1 MKTQKLIPVFLLSF
15 FLCACATANV
25 SSEGGSSVSSS
36 EGTSLPSSTTSQSSL
51 DLQEKIVLNKT
62 NSVTYN
68 DATGTFLGANGMA
81 YSISNCD
88 STTTGWINLKQGGC
102 VTNSAAYGYSFAS
115 ITVEYL
121 RQSDFGYLTAKAS
134 SYAITSPE
142 NGAYELTGSVK
153 FTFPNVSTNSYFSLY
168 APVGSFLLTSITLE
182 GVKRS
187 SEATPITGLDFYTI
201 NDTHGAA
208 VETASSRQ
216 TGITRLSQFALSEER
231 KNPDSTVFVSSGDM
245 WQGSADSN
253 MTHGEIMVNWMN
265 VAGYESMAIGNHEFD
280 WKPAQIEANSKIA
293 NFPFLSIN
301 LQDTNGQ
308 RPSWAKASKI
318 IYRGGYKIGII
329 GAIGKIESAIAVSS
343 LSGYTFNADYETM
356 VSAEALRL
364 KGDEGCSIVV
374 VSIHNG
380 SFNTLLCQNVDAVF
394 EGHSHQNYSYVDDY
408 GIPHIQTY
416 ANGSDVQRVHFNFSG
431 GKFVYEK
438 TVDNSFTELS
448 ALDEEPMAL
457 GVMGYYEGKIA
468 PIKNEVV
475 GHTASDLSKADI
487 GQYAVQCM
495 FEYYANSTWD
505 SALALA
511 MVNTGC
517 ARQVIPTGDITYGQ
531 VYAALPFDNDNVF
544 CECTGA
550 QVNLFKADNYLY
562 TYGSTATIDESKTY
576 HVMVI
581 SYVSEQ
587 SGYASKLKE
596 VSRDDFR
603 LRDIVAADFRK
614 ALNA

>member
-1 MKTQKLIPVFLLSF
+1 MKTQKLIPVVLLSF
-15 FLCACATANV
+15 FLCACTTTKA
-25 SSEGGSSVSSS
+25 SSDSGSVSSNG
-36 EGTSLPSSTTSQSSL
+36 GTSLPASTTSQSSQ
-51 DLQEKIVLNKT
+51 DLQEKIVLNKA
-62 NSVTYN
+62 NPVSYN
-68 DATGTFLGANGMA
+68 DATGTFSGTNGMT
-81 YSISNCD
+81 YSISKCD
-88 STTTGWINLKQGGC
+88 SATTGWISLKQGGY
-102 VTNSAAYGYSFAS
+102 VTNSVAYGYSFAS
-115 ITVEYL
+115 ITVEFL

-134 SYAITSPE
+134 SFAITSPE
-142 NGAYELTGSVK
+142 NGAYELTGSLK
-153 FTFPNVSTNSYFSLY
+153 FTFPNASTNSYFSLY

-182 GVKRS
+182 GVTRS
-187 SEATPITGLDFYTI
+187 SEAAPITGLDFYTI

-216 TGITRLSQFALSEER
+216 TGITRLSQFALNEER

-301 LQDTNGQ
+301 LQDPNGQ

-318 IYRGGYKIGII
+318 INRGGYKIGII

-343 LSGYTFNADYETM
+343 LSGYSFNADYETM

-364 KGDEGCSIVV
+364 KGEEGCSIVV
-374 VSIHNG
+374 VSVHNG
-380 SFNTLLCQNVDAVF
+380 SFDTLFCRNVDAVF
-394 EGHSHQNYSYVDDY
+394 EGHSHQNYSYVDGY
-408 GIPHIQTY
+408 NIPHIQTY
-416 ANGSDVQRVHFNFSG
+416 ANGSDIQRVHFNLSG
-431 GKFVYEK
+431 DKFVYEK
-438 TVDNSFTELS
+438 TVDNPFVELS
-448 ALDEEPMAL
+448 ALSEEPMTL

-495 FEYYANSTWD
+495 FEYYANATWD

-511 MVNTGC
+511 LVNTGC

-550 QVNLFKADNYLY
+550 QVNKFKKDSYLY
-562 TYGSTATIDESKTY
+562 SYGSTATIDESKTY

-587 SGYASKLKE
+587 SSYASILKE

-603 LRDIVAADFRK
+603 LRDIVAADFRR
-614 ALNA
+614 ALNG

>member
-1 MKTQKLIPVFLLSF
+1 M
-15 FLCACATANV
+15 
-25 SSEGGSSVSSS
+25 
-36 EGTSLPSSTTSQSSL
+36 
-51 DLQEKIVLNKT
+51 QEKIVLDKD
-62 NSVTYN
+62 NSVSYN
-68 DATGTFLGANGMA
+68 DTAGSFTGANGMT

-88 STTTGWINLKQGGC
+88 RTTTGWISLKQGGY
-102 VTNSAAYGYSFAS
+102 VTNSAAYGYSFSS

-153 FTFPNVSTNSYFSLY
+153 FTFPNASTNSFFSLY
-168 APVGSFLLTSITLE
+168 VPVGSFLLTSITLE
-182 GVKRS
+182 GITHS
-187 SEATPITGLDFYTI
+187 SGATPVAGLDFYTI

-208 VETASSRQ
+208 VETISSRQ

-231 KNPDSTVFVSSGDM
+231 KNPDSTVFLSSGDM

-265 VAGYESMAIGNHEFD
+265 VAGFESMAIGNHEFD

-301 LQDTNGQ
+301 LQDPNGQ

-318 IYRGGYKIGII
+318 INRGGYKIGII

-343 LSGYTFNADYETM
+343 LSGYSFNADYETM

-364 KGDEGCSIVV
+364 RSEEGCSIVV
-374 VSIHNG
+374 VSVHNG
-380 SFNTLLCQNVDAVF
+380 SFDTLLCRNVDAVF

-408 GIPHIQTY
+408 NIPHIQTY
-416 ANGSDVQRVHFNFSG
+416 ANGSDIQRVHFKLSG
-431 GKFVYEK
+431 DKFVYEK
-438 TVDNSFTELS
+438 TVDNPFVELS
-448 ALDEEPMAL
+448 ALSEEPMTL

-475 GHTASDLSKADI
+475 GHTTNELSKADI

-517 ARQVIPTGDITYGQ
+517 ARQVIPVGDITYGQ

-550 QVNLFKADNYLY
+550 QINLFKKDRYLY
-562 TYGSTATIDESKTY
+562 TYGSTAAIDESKTY
-576 HVMVI
+576 RVMVI

-587 SGYASKLKE
+587 SDYAKTLKE

-603 LRDIVAADFRK
+603 LRDIVAADFRR
-614 ALNA
+614 ALNG